1 MIVEQLLFEDVEI
14 GDDIGPVERIVTSEQ
29 VNEFVNIWGDVRG
42 PSRFTDAEVARR
54 EGLPGPIVPGAMN
67 IAMLSR
73 LLTDWSP
80 TVRFRNLDVVFRGMV
95 PHDSPLK
102 VQGIVTDTNVVDG
115 EARLDCDVFI
125 ENEEGTRLVI
135 GKATVALPVSDG
147 NGA

>member
-1 MIVEQLLFEDVEI
+1 MAVQELYFEDVEI
-14 GDDIGPVERIVTSEQ
+14 GDDIGPVDQIVNTEQ

-42 PSRFTDAEVARR
+42 PSRFTDAEVAKQ

-80 TVRFRNLDVVFRGMV
+80 TVSLRTLDVVFRGMV
-95 PHDSPLK
+95 PHNAPLK
-102 VQGIVTDTNVVDG
+102 VQGIVTDANVVDG

-135 GKATVALPVSDG
+135 GKAIIVLPTKAGSDS
-147 NGA
+147 